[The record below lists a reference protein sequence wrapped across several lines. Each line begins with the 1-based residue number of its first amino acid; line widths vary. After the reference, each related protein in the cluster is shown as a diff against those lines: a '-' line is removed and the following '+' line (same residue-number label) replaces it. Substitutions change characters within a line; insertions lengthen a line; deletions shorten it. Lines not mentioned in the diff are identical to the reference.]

1 MTGQRRSTVSL
12 VTTHTLRVE
21 GVTNKELDTTL
32 RSFWELE
39 SLGIQDPNNDPV
51 SDQFAS
57 TVQMKSGRYEVSLPW
72 REYHDPLPDNYD
84 LSRKRLYGLLRILK
98 QNPDILREYDTIIH
112 DQLERGIVEV
122 VEDPDN
128 TPKMIHYLPHHAV
141 IRRDKKTTKVRV
153 VYDASARL
161 SGPSLN
167 DCLHTGPKF
176 NQEILLRFRS
186 RLSCRHRHF

>member
-1 MTGQRRSTVSL
+1 MAVQTTLGWVLSGPAGTTGQRKSTVSL

-39 SLGIQDPNNDPV
+39 SLGIQSPNTDPV

-84 LSRKRLYGLLRILK
+84 LSRKRLYGLLRRLK
-98 QNPDILREYDTIIH
+98 QNPTILREYNAIIH
-112 DQLERGIVEV
+112 DQLDKGIA
-122 VEDPDN
+122 DP
-128 TPKMIHYLPHHAV
+128 
-141 IRRDKKTTKVRV
+141 
-153 VYDASARL
+153 L
-161 SGPSLN
+161 SPSPCG
-167 DCLHTGPKF
+167 DP
-176 NQEILLRFRS
+176 
-186 RLSCRHRHF
+186 